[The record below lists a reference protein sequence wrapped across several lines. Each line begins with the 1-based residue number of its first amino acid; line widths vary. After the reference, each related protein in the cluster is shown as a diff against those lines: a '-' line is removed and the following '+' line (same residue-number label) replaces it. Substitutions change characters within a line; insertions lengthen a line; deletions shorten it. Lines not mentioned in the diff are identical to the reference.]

1 MQQERADRKRLN
13 GLNFLVNFKFEQ
25 TSNHSKATM
34 TKLRER
40 QKADRERRILS
51 AAVHKFRADGY
62 KRARIED
69 LAAAADVSVGTVYNY
84 YGTKGDI
91 LIAAVAME
99 VEEVLAEGQAIVD
112 TPPDN
117 PFEALLALTFCYYDH
132 SLNYLTKEMWRRAMG
147 LAIEAPET
155 PNGRRYAALDG
166 KLAAQVGDLVHR
178 FQQDG
183 KIAADIDAAAVGQV
197 LFNNLNQLFIGF
209 VTDDAMTLDSLRAE
223 ATALTR
229 PIAQLL
235 TRRSLA

>member
-1 MQQERADRKRLN
+1 LN
-13 GLNFLVNFKFEQ
+13 GLIFVVNFKFEPR
-25 TSNHSKATM
+25 SKQAKAAM

-69 LAAAADVSVGTVYNY
+69 LAEAADVSVGTVYNY

-99 VEEVLAEGQAIVD
+99 VEEVLAEGQALLD
-112 TPPDN
+112 APPDD
-117 PFEALLALTFCYYDH
+117 PCEALLALTFCYYDH
-132 SLNYLTKEMWRRAMG
+132 SLHYLTKEMWRRAMG
-147 LAIEAPET
+147 LAIEAPDT
-155 PNGRRYAALDG
+155 LNGRRYAELDR
-166 KLAAQVGDLVHR
+166 KLAAQMGDLVRR
-178 FQQDG
+178 FQEAG
-183 KIAADIDAAAVGQV
+183 KIDAETDAAAVGEV

-209 VTDDAMTLDSLRAE
+209 VTDDAKTLETLRAE

-235 TRRSLA
+235 TRKAYA

>member
-1 MQQERADRKRLN
+1 
-13 GLNFLVNFKFEQ
+13 
-25 TSNHSKATM
+25 M
-34 TKLRER
+34 TTLRER

-69 LAAAADVSVGTVYNY
+69 LAEAADVSVGTVYNY

-99 VEEVLAEGQAIVD
+99 VEEVLAEGQAILEN
-112 TPPDN
+112 PPDD
-117 PFEALLALTFCYYDH
+117 PCEALLALTFCYYDH
-132 SLNYLTKEMWRRAMG
+132 SLHYLTKEMWRRAMG
-147 LAIEAPET
+147 LSIEAPDT
-155 PNGRRYAALDG
+155 PNGRRYAALDA
-166 KLAAQVGDLVHR
+166 KLAAQVGDMVRR
-178 FQQDG
+178 FQTDG
-183 KIAADIDAAAVGQV
+183 KVAAEIDAAAIGQV

-223 ATALTR
+223 AAALTR

-235 TRRSLA
+235 TQRCSA